1 MVFGVNNKIL
11 TIAIPTWNRSE
22 KLKESLDWL
31 LPQIIDYKDSIEL
44 IISDNASTDNTMEI
58 LDNVKINYPNLD
70 IKFNKQPVNTG
81 FYGNFKKCI
90 ELASG
95 KYLWLLSDDDF
106 IFNGVIH
113 QVMKILINN
122 HIGAIFLKDWTSDK
136 LSIDDFNVNFVNQ
149 KQFFSDR
156 PYRHS
161 LISSIIFRNKLETE
175 SVLFSKLKD
184 NALLGYAVFLNA
196 VASFNNFAVLNGNS
210 LLARNDDEIRFNALD
225 IFVFD
230 LNRVIEYNSPK
241 FNNEIISM
249 IMNSFLGSL
258 ICGHFKDYKYNM
270 KYKNSNVKNIKLLK
284 MYFKYFN
291 FWVHV
296 FPVIFFNKKTYKK
309 LVEIKNKL

>member
-1 MVFGVNNKIL
+1 MVFGVNNKLL

-44 IISDNASTDNTMEI
+44 IISDNASTDNTMEV
-58 LDNVKINYPNLD
+58 LDNIKINYPNLD

-90 ELASG
+90 QLASG

-106 IFNGVIH
+106 VFPGVIR
-113 QVMKILINN
+113 QVIEVIKKNDV
-122 HIGAIFLKDWTSDK
+122 GAIHLKDWTSNK
-136 LSIDDFNVNFVNQ
+136 LVNDDFSVDLVSQ
-149 KQFFSDR
+149 KQFFSDY
-156 PYRHS
+156 PFRHS
-161 LISSIIFRNKLETE
+161 LISSVIFRRNLEDE
-175 SVLFSKLKD
+175 NALFSKLKD
-184 NALLGYAVFLNA
+184 NALIGYAVFLNA
-196 VASFNNFAVLNGNS
+196 VASHNNFAVLNGNS

-241 FNNEIISM
+241 FNNEIINM

-291 FWVHV
+291 FWFHV
-296 FPVIFFNKKTYKK
+296 FPVILFNKKTYKK